1 MMKKT
6 FAAAAIAAA
15 LAFSASAF
23 AAPGPEGQPPA
34 PGPQMDQKAPP
45 APKAQP
51 KHLKKAPHRTA
62 PREEGSEADAA
73 PRRS

>member
-6 FAAAAIAAA
+6 F
-15 LAFSASAF
+15 AF

-51 KHLKKAPHRTA
+51 KHLKKAPHRAALRHAKKA
-62 PREEGSEADAA
+62 PKPMPA
-73 PRRS
+73 RSPLRLR